1 LIFFQ
6 AIIRGGVRHKIVQPT
21 YEAFI
26 HFVVHRGCWFALAV
40 NRFLQLMYFK
50 FSLRYNKDKRQSDA
64 YYRLVESYRN
74 AAGRVCHRT
83 IVNVGFVD
91 DDYSPEQ
98 LNQTARLL
106 TARYEQKQ
114 PLFEP
119 TDTAVIEL
127 AEALWKRIVTDNRL
141 DLTLH
146 SPGSRKIDADTLRH
160 SNVRE
165 IGSEWICHQTLEEL
179 GVSRVLA
186 EAGFSDEQIKLA
198 VTQIISRAVYPASE
212 LKTASWI
219 KDNSAICEL
228 TGQDSQTVTK
238 DKLYQSALRLYSVK
252 DQLEQHLSHK
262 TNEIFDISDKIV
274 LYDLTNTY
282 FEGQYNGSELAKYGR
297 SKEKRNDAKLV
308 VLALVVN
315 IYGFIKYSCIHQ
327 GNMAD
332 CKNLSLMIDKLSSR
346 TNAQN
351 PVVVMDAGIATEDNL
366 AMIKAKG
373 YHYLCVSRTKLKDYQ
388 AISGRLTVLLETK
401 SKRQV
406 RLKAVSGNNKT
417 DYYLEV
423 ASEDKYETAN
433 SMRSQFEQR
442 FELEL
447 EKIAQSLGRKGGTK
461 KAAKVYE
468 RIGRAR
474 ERYASV
480 QYYYDIDVTLS
491 QDNQTATAVNWSKNE
506 QQYTQKKAS
515 LGLYFLRTSLLM
527 EDEVMIWNIYN
538 TIREIESSF
547 RTLKTDLDLRP
558 VYHKSDA
565 GTMAHLHLGILAY
578 WVVNTIRCKL
588 KAQGINSN
596 WQEIVRIGNTQK
608 IITTHGTNTAGVM
621 IGVRKCSEPG
631 EQLKKIQSI
640 LLIKPKPF
648 AKKKSVVHKTELK
661 KTEGQYHSSSPPG

>member
-1 LIFFQ
+1 M
-6 AIIRGGVRHKIVQPT
+6 VT
-21 YEAFI
+21 ST
-26 HFVVHRGCWFALAV
+26 
-40 NRFLQLMYFK
+40 RFLPVMYFK
-50 FSLRYNKDKRQSDA
+50 FSLRYNKEKQQSDA

-74 AAGRVCHRT
+74 AEGRVCHRT
-83 IVNVGFVD
+83 ILNIGFIE
-91 DDYSPEQ
+91 DDYTADQ
-98 LNQTARLL
+98 LNQTARIL
-106 TARYEQKQ
+106 TNRYEQRQ
-114 PLFEP
+114 SLFDP
-119 TDTAVIEL
+119 ADRAIIEL
-127 AEALWKRIVTDNRL
+127 VETLWQRIIHDQRL

-146 SPGSRKIDADTLRH
+146 SPASRHIDADTMQH

-165 IGSEWICHQTLEEL
+165 IGAEWICHQTLEEL
-179 GVSRVLA
+179 GIGKVLA
-186 EAGFSDEQIKLA
+186 EAGFTDEQIQLA
-198 VTQIISRAVYPASE
+198 ATQITSRAVYPASE

-219 KDNSAICEL
+219 KENSAICEL
-228 TGQDSQTVTK
+228 TGQDGAKMTK
-238 DKLYQSALRLYSVK
+238 DKLYESALRLYTVK

-262 TNEIFDISDKIV
+262 TNELFDLSDKIV

-282 FEGQYNGSELAKYGR
+282 FEGQYNGSELARYGR

-315 IYGFIKYSCIHQ
+315 IYGFIKYSSIHE

-332 CKNLSLMIDKLSSR
+332 CKNLSLMIDKLSRR
-346 TNAQN
+346 TNAPN
-351 PVVVMDAGIATEDNL
+351 PVVVMDAGIASEENL

-388 AISGRLTVLLETK
+388 SVSGRLTVLLETK

-406 RLKAVSGNNKT
+406 RLKAVSNSNNT

-447 EKIAQSLGRKGGTK
+447 QKIANALQRKGGVK
-461 KAAKVYE
+461 KAAKVHE

-480 QYYYDIDVTLS
+480 QYYYDIAVTLS
-491 QDNQTATAVNWSKNE
+491 EDNTKATALSWSKNE
-506 QQYTQKKAS
+506 QQYAKKEAM
-515 LGLYFLRTSLLM
+515 LGIYFLRTSLLM
-527 EDEVMIWNIYN
+527 QDEVMIWNIYN

-565 GTMAHLHLGILAY
+565 GTMAHLHLGLLAY
-578 WVVNTIRCKL
+578 WVVNTVRCKL
-588 KAQGINSN
+588 KAHGINSN
-596 WQEIVRIGNTQK
+596 WKEIVRIGNTQK
-608 IITTHGTNTAGVM
+608 IITTHGINTAGVV
-621 IGVRKCSEPG
+621 IGVRKCSEPN
-631 EQLKKIQSI
+631 EQLKNIQSI
-640 LLIKPKPF
+640 LLIKAKPF
-648 AKKKSVVHKTELK
+648 TKRKSVVHKLELK
-661 KTEGQYHSSSPPG
+661 KMQPLYLQASPPI

>member
-1 LIFFQ
+1 
-6 AIIRGGVRHKIVQPT
+6 
-21 YEAFI
+21 
-26 HFVVHRGCWFALAV
+26 
-40 NRFLQLMYFK
+40 MYFK
-50 FSLRYNKDKRQSDA
+50 FSLRYNKDKQRSDA

-83 IVNVGFVD
+83 ILNIGFID
-91 DDYSPEQ
+91 DDYSAEQ
-98 LNQTARLL
+98 LNQTARML
-106 TARYEQKQ
+106 TDRYEQKQ

-127 AEALWKRIVTDNRL
+127 AEALWQRIVKDKRL

-146 SPGSRKIDADTLRH
+146 SPTSRHIDADTMRH

-165 IGSEWICHQTLEEL
+165 IGAEWICHQTLEEL
-179 GVSRVLA
+179 GISRVLA
-186 EAGFSDEQIKLA
+186 EAGFTPDQIQLA
-198 VTQIISRAVYPASE
+198 ATQIVSRAVYPASE
-212 LKTASWI
+212 LKTAFWI
-219 KDNSAICEL
+219 RENSAIGEL
-228 TGQDSQTVTK
+228 TGYDCQTITK
-238 DKLYQSALRLYSVK
+238 DKLYESALRLYTVK

-282 FEGQYNGSELAKYGR
+282 FEGQYNNSNLAKYGR

-315 IYGFIKYSCIHQ
+315 IYGFIKYSCIHE

-332 CKNLSLMIDKLSSR
+332 CKSLSLMIDKLSSR
-346 TNAQN
+346 TNAEN
-351 PVVVMDAGIATEDNL
+351 PVVVMDAGIATEENL
-366 AMIKAKG
+366 KMIRAKG

-401 SKRQV
+401 SKRHV
-406 RLKAVSGNNKT
+406 RLKAVSNNNNNT

-433 SMRSQFEQR
+433 GMRSQFEER
-442 FELEL
+442 FEMEL
-447 EKIAQSLGRKGGTK
+447 RKIADSLKRKGGTK
-461 KAAKVYE
+461 KAAKVHE

-474 ERYASV
+474 ERYPSV
-480 QYYYDIDVTLS
+480 QYYYDITVSLS
-491 QDNQTATAVNWSKNE
+491 QDNQTATQLHWSKNE
-506 QQYTQKKAS
+506 EQYAKKEAS
-515 LGLYFLRTSLLM
+515 MGLYFLRTSLLLH
-527 EDEVMIWNIYN
+527 DEVMIWNIYN

-558 VYHKSDA
+558 VYHKSDK

-578 WVVNTIRCKL
+578 WIVNTVRCKL
-588 KAQGINSN
+588 KAHGINSH
-596 WQEIVRIGNTQK
+596 WPEIVRIGNTQK
-608 IITTHGTNTAGVM
+608 IITTHGTNVAGLE

-640 LLIKPKPF
+640 LLIKQRPF
-648 AKKKSVVHKTELK
+648 AKRKSVVHKLELK
-661 KTEGQYHSSSPPG
+661 KIETQCLPASPPI

>member
-1 LIFFQ
+1 
-6 AIIRGGVRHKIVQPT
+6 
-21 YEAFI
+21 
-26 HFVVHRGCWFALAV
+26 
-40 NRFLQLMYFK
+40 MYFK
-50 FSLRYNKDKRQSDA
+50 FSLRYNKNKQQSDA

-74 AAGRVCHRT
+74 AEGKVCHRT
-83 IVNVGFVD
+83 ILNIGFID

-98 LNQTARLL
+98 LNQTARIL
-106 TARYEQKQ
+106 TDRYEQKQ
-114 PLFEP
+114 SLFEP

-127 AEALWKRIVTDNRL
+127 AETLWQRIVKDKRL

-146 SPGSRKIDADTLRH
+146 NPASRHIDVDTLRH

-165 IGSEWICHQTLEEL
+165 IGSEWICHQTVEEL
-179 GVSRVLA
+179 GISKSLSA
-186 EAGFSDEQIKLA
+186 AGFTAEQIKLA
-198 VTQIISRAVYPASE
+198 ITQIVSRAVYPASE
-212 LKTASWI
+212 LKTVSWI
-219 KDNSAICEL
+219 KENSAIGEL
-228 TGQDSQTVTK
+228 TGYDGQTITK
-238 DKLYQSALRLYSVK
+238 DKLYESALRLYTVK

-262 TNEIFDISDKIV
+262 TNELFDISDKIV

-282 FEGQYNGSELAKYGR
+282 FEGQYSDSVLAKYGR

-315 IYGFIKYSCIHQ
+315 IYGFIKYSAIHE

-332 CKNLSLMIDKLSSR
+332 CKNLSQMIDKLSR
-346 TNAQN
+346 CTNAGQ
-351 PVVVMDAGIATEDNL
+351 PVVVMDAGIATEENL
-366 AMIKAKG
+366 EMIKSKG

-401 SKRQV
+401 SKRNV
-406 RLKAVSGNNKT
+406 RLKAVSNNNNT

-433 SMRSQFEQR
+433 SIRMQFEQR

-447 EKIAQSLGRKGGTK
+447 QKIAQSIERKGGIK
-461 KAAKVYE
+461 KADKVYE

-480 QYYYDIDVTLS
+480 QYYYDINVTLCE
-491 QDNQTATAVNWSKNE
+491 DHRKATAVSWSKNE
-506 QQYTQKKAS
+506 QQYAQKQAS
-515 LGLYFLRTSLLM
+515 LGLYFLRTSLLL

-588 KAQGINSN
+588 KAYGINSQ

-608 IITTHGTNTAGVM
+608 IITTHGTNTAGVV

-631 EQLKKIQSI
+631 EELKNIQSI
-640 LLIKPKPF
+640 LLIKSKPF
-648 AKKKSVVHKTELK
+648 TKRKSVVHKLELK
-661 KTEGQYHSSSPPG
+661 KNETHYLRASPPI

>member
-1 LIFFQ
+1 MQ
-6 AIIRGGVRHKIVQPT
+6 V
-21 YEAFI
+21 
-26 HFVVHRGCWFALAV
+26 
-40 NRFLQLMYFK
+40 MYFK
-50 FSLRYNKDKRQSDA
+50 FSLRYNKDKKQSDA

-74 AAGRVCHRT
+74 ATGMVCHRT
-83 IVNVGFVD
+83 VLNIGFID
-91 DDYSPEQ
+91 DDYSAEQ
-98 LNQTARLL
+98 LNQTARIL
-106 TARYEQKQ
+106 TDRYEQKQ
-114 PLFEP
+114 SLFEP

-127 AEALWKRIVTDNRL
+127 AEALWQRIIKDKRL

-146 SPGSRKIDADTLRH
+146 SPTSRRIDADTMRH

-165 IGSEWICHQTLEEL
+165 IGSEWICHQSLEEL
-179 GVSRVLA
+179 GISKVLA
-186 EAGFSDEQIKLA
+186 EAGFTEEQIKLA
-198 VTQIISRAVYPASE
+198 ATQIVSRAVYPGSE

-219 KDNSAICEL
+219 KENSAIGEL
-228 TGQDSQTVTK
+228 TGYDCQKLTK
-238 DKLYQSALRLYSVK
+238 DKLYESALRLYTVK

-262 TNEIFDISDKIV
+262 TNELFDISDKIV

-315 IYGFIKYSCIHQ
+315 IYGFIKYSAIHE
-327 GNMAD
+327 GNMSD
-332 CKNLSLMIDKLSSR
+332 CKNLSLIIDKLSR
-346 TNAQN
+346 CTNVQN
-351 PVVVMDAGIATEDNL
+351 PVVVMDSGIATEENL
-366 AMIKAKG
+366 EMIRAKG
-373 YHYLCVSRTKLKDYQ
+373 HHYLCVSRAKLKDYQ

-401 SKRQV
+401 SKRNV
-406 RLKAVSGNNKT
+406 RLKAVSDNKNT

-423 ASEDKYETAN
+423 FSEDKYETAN

-442 FELEL
+442 FEMEL
-447 EKIAQSLGRKGGTK
+447 QKIAQSLDRKGGTK
-461 KAAKVYE
+461 KAGRVYE

-474 ERYASV
+474 ERYPSV
-480 QYYYDIDVTLS
+480 QYYYDIEVTLS
-491 QDNQTATAVNWSKNE
+491 EDNHTATALSWSKNE
-506 QQYTQKKAS
+506 QQYAKKEAS
-515 LGLYFLRTSLLM
+515 LGLYFLRTSLLL

-565 GTMAHLHLGILAY
+565 GTMAHLHLGLLAY
-578 WVVNTIRCKL
+578 WIVNTVRCKL
-588 KAQGINSN
+588 KAHGINSN

-631 EQLKKIQSI
+631 EQLRNIQSI

-648 AKKKSVVHKTELK
+648 TKRKSVVHKLELK
-661 KTEGQYHSSSPPG
+661 KNKMQYLLASPPI

>member
-1 LIFFQ
+1 
-6 AIIRGGVRHKIVQPT
+6 
-21 YEAFI
+21 
-26 HFVVHRGCWFALAV
+26 
-40 NRFLQLMYFK
+40 MYFK
-50 FSLRYNKDKRQSDA
+50 FSLRYNKDKQQSDA

-74 AAGRVCHRT
+74 ADGRVCHRT
-83 IVNVGFVD
+83 ILNIGFID
-91 DDYSPEQ
+91 DDYSADQ
-98 LNQTARLL
+98 LNQTARIL

-127 AEALWKRIVTDNRL
+127 VETLWQRIIKDKRL

-146 SPGSRKIDADTLRH
+146 SPNSRHINADTMRH

-179 GVSRVLA
+179 GISKVLS
-186 EAGFSDEQIKLA
+186 EAGFSEEQMQLA
-198 VTQIISRAVYPASE
+198 TTQIVSRAVYPGSE

-219 KDNSAICEL
+219 KENSAIGEL
-228 TGQDSQTVTK
+228 TGYDCEKITK
-238 DKLYQSALRLYSVK
+238 DKLYESALRLYGVK
-252 DQLEQHLSHK
+252 DLLEQHLSHR
-262 TNEIFDISDKIV
+262 TNELFDISDKIV

-282 FEGQYNGSELAKYGR
+282 FEGQYNGSKLAKYGR

-315 IYGFIKYSCIHQ
+315 IYGFIKYSAIHE
-327 GNMAD
+327 GNMTD
-332 CKNLSLMIDKLSSR
+332 SKNLSLMIDKLSR
-346 TNAQN
+346 CTNAQN

-366 AMIKAKG
+366 KMIRAKG

-423 ASEDKYETAN
+423 ASEDKYATAN
-433 SMRSQFEQR
+433 SMRSQFEER
-442 FELEL
+442 FETEL
-447 EKIAQSLGRKGGTK
+447 QKISQSVQRKGGTK
-461 KAAKVYE
+461 KAAKVHQ

-474 ERYASV
+474 ERYPSV
-480 QYYYDIDVTLS
+480 QYYYDIAVTLS
-491 QDNQTATAVNWSKNE
+491 QDDQTVTDVSWSKNE
-506 QQYTQKKAS
+506 AQYAKKEAA
-515 LGLYFLRTSLLM
+515 LGLYFLRTSLLL

-558 VYHKSDA
+558 IYHKSDA
-565 GTMAHLHLGILAY
+565 GSMAHLHLGLLAY
-578 WVVNTIRCKL
+578 WVVNTVRCKL
-588 KAQGINSN
+588 KAHGINSQ

-608 IITTHGTNTAGVM
+608 IITTHGTNMAGAL
-621 IGVRKCSEPG
+621 IGVRKCSEPN
-631 EQLKKIQSI
+631 EQLRNIQSI
-640 LLIKPKPF
+640 LLMKAKPF
-648 AKKKSVVHKTELK
+648 TKRKSVVHKPELK
-661 KTEGQYHSSSPPG
+661 KNETQYLLGSPPN